1 MNASGWFRALW
12 RNRFAVA
19 PSRLPMACIFTVAS
33 PVNSGLALLQ
43 SLVHG
48 RRVASTPLVD
58 DPIFV
63 LGHWRSGT
71 TLLHELLVCD
81 PRHTSPDTYTCFAP
95 NHFLLTERLFTKF
108 LWVFL
113 PSKRPMDDMGIR
125 WGYPQEDEF
134 AIANMGVPTPYLT
147 LLFPNRPPSHPEYVD
162 LRDLTEDARERW
174 KRKLLWFLKCLTVRD
189 SKRVVLKTPLHTC
202 RVRTLLEVF
211 PNARF
216 VHITRDPFVIF
227 PSMIHT
233 WKQLYRY
240 QGVQA
245 PRFAGLDEYV
255 LSTFQRMYQRFEEDL
270 PSIGPGRFCEVRYE
284 DLVCDPVGE
293 MERVYQQLQ
302 LDGFEQARAAMAER
316 AARSTGYRT
325 NRYDISEEARRAISE
340 RWADYI
346 RKYGPWASET

>member
-12 RNRFAVA
+12 RNRFAIA

-33 PVNSGLALLQ
+33 PVNSCLALLQ

-134 AIANMGVPTPYLT
+134 AIANMGVPSPYLT

-162 LRDLTEDARERW
+162 LRDLTENARERW

-245 PRFAGLDEYV
+245 PRFEGLDEYV
-255 LSTFQRMYQRFEEDL
+255 LSTFQRMYQRFQEDL
-270 PSIGPGRFCEVRYE
+270 PSIDPGRFCEVRYE
-284 DLVCDPVGE
+284 ALVCDPVGQ

-325 NRYDISEEARRAISE
+325 NRYDVSEEARRAISE

-346 RKYGPWASET
+346 RKYGPWPSEK